1 MCEDDGSSRGTIDQ
15 SDRPRSTSQDGSPLL
30 ADDGARRG
38 GAVDPPGGKTK
49 KDGGCD
55 VVASSS
61 WGGLVD
67 DRGGASLRKIAV
79 VGLTGGPWRLL
90 ATLGL
95 VTFAPQSTTSRS
107 TSLLPRR
114 ALRLPCA
121 PFRALRCS
129 AALARL
135 PPASACLAGRCESRK
150 KPRVRS
156 TVKIATPG

>member
-61 WGGLVD
+61 WGGY
-67 DRGGASLRKIAV
+67 V
-79 VGLTGGPWRLL
+79 VGIYEYRFFTTVPCGKRGQTACGRGRKNEKKRKTTRLSGSS
-90 ATLGL
+90 ASP
-95 VTFAPQSTTSRS
+95 V
-107 TSLLPRR
+107 SLDDLHG
-114 ALRLPCA
+114 A
-121 PFRALRCS
+121 
-129 AALARL
+129 
-135 PPASACLAGRCESRK
+135 
-150 KPRVRS
+150 KP
-156 TVKIATPG
+156 I